1 MFRFTQFILFR
12 GDRMELKDIYQT
24 MVEDWKWVRLGEV
37 CKVEVGFPFKSQEF
51 IEDDDGIPIIDIEN
65 FEDNRIILNETNSYL
80 PYNKIQFYEDFITR
94 ENDILISLSGA
105 TIGKVGIVKDME
117 IALFNQRVGRF
128 NINTNQINKTFL
140 FFLLNSNEFYNF
152 VLNRFATSSQSNI
165 SPSVI
170 ESFEFPLPPLP
181 EQEIIVFLLQMIGNP
196 IKMMDKIIKRYKR
209 IKQGFKQD

>member
-1 MFRFTQFILFR
+1 
-12 GDRMELKDIYQT
+12 
-24 MVEDWKWVRLGEV
+24 
-37 CKVEVGFPFKSQEF
+37 
-51 IEDDDGIPIIDIEN
+51 
-65 FEDNRIILNETNSYL
+65 
-80 PYNKIQFYEDFITR
+80 
-94 ENDILISLSGA
+94 
-105 TIGKVGIVKDME
+105 ME

-181 EQEIIVFLLQMIGNP
+181 EQKIIVFLLEMIGNP